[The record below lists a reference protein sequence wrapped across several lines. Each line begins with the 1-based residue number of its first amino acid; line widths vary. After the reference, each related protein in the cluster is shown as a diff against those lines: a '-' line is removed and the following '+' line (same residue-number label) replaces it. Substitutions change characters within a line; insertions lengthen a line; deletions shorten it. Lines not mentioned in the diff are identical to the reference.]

1 MVKTLGIK
9 FEVAGVIVDPIR
21 VEVNNEDD
29 PWENA
34 EVDEAKVIKNK
45 SKQLAQ
51 EYKKY
56 LQSISQK
63 TKSDRSLMSQ
73 VIARDFAASDPSKQ
87 KELLTFIKQDFSV
100 KAKAYRAAVKSGQL
114 ELAKQEGEELIKLA
128 ASVKS
133 LYDELANFDELD
145 PQVQS
150 SFKSYKGYVTS
161 VENEVLAG
169 TGGKGRVNQG
179 LPDLFEQQLNAS
191 EEARRSVG
199 GTTPLKLHAAKAF
212 VEQEDGE
219 NVAEGFISGILEN
232 LIDAREAGEQLIEA
246 VEDGIR
252 DAGEIQSP
260 SKLATRL
267 GHWFAQGF
275 GLGMSGE
282 DLEARGRDLVE
293 SAESGISDRDNIFSK
308 IKSQISGLAQQF
320 PVLGK

>member
-87 KELLTFIKQDFSV
+87 KELLTFIKQDFSF

-199 GTTPLKLHAAKAF
+199 GTTPLKLT
-212 VEQEDGE
+212 EQEDGE